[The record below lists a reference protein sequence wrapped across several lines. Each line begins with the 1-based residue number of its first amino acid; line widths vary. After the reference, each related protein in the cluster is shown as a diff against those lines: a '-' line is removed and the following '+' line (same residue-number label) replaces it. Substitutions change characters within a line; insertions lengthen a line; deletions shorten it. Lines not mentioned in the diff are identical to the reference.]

1 VQYPATQH
9 SAYLSVDATDAL
21 GPCRNTATVGGAG
34 VDISG
39 DLVASGN
46 VIDAASVG
54 IYDHLEGKK
63 CVQCFR

>member
-1 VQYPATQH
+1 MSPH
-9 SAYLSVDATDAL
+9 
-21 GPCRNTATVGGAG
+21 RNSGGAG